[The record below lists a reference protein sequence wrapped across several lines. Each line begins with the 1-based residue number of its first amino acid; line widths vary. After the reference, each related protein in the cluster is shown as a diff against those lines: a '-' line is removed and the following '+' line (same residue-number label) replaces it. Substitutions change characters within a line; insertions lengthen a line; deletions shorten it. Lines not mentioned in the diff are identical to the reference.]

1 MLTALEKHRDPCP
14 RLTCSL
20 CAGEESCTTARGPIR
35 GMLSWKNARVVAGL
49 VGTVCVA
56 ATVSL
61 VVAVAFTATRGTELV
76 QGASGDGTDIDYR

>member
-1 MLTALEKHRDPCP
+1 
-14 RLTCSL
+14 
-20 CAGEESCTTARGPIR
+20 
-35 GMLSWKNARVVAGL
+35 MLSWKNARVVAGL